1 MKTTNPVISNLS
13 NQELPTVDSSLT
25 IDDIVQKTGITLAII
40 VAFAALNFGIAVT
53 GYQSLAMIL
62 TIVGAIGG
70 FIAVLVSAFSKN
82 GYSSK
87 PITLTYAAL
96 EGLFVGGLSLLLS
109 GYMVGDSN
117 AGALIGQ
124 AIIGTVGVF
133 MGMLWLYK
141 SGRFKVTPKFNRII
155 LMLLFGTLF
164 AVVINLLVFM
174 FTGINVLRDGGPI
187 AIAFSLFCI
196 VLAALSFMT
205 DFDTADKLIEAGAPR
220 EMAWGVALGLA
231 VTLVWLYTEILRLL
245 RYFKD

>member
-1 MKTTNPVISNLS
+1 MKSSNPVMVNLPGGEHP
-13 NQELPTVDSSLT
+13 NITRPLT
-25 IDDIVQKTGITLAII
+25 ADDIVQKTGITLAVII
-40 VAFAALNFGIAVT
+40 AFAALNFGLAVA
-53 GYQSLAMIL
+53 GQQSLAMIL

-70 FIAVLVSAFSKN
+70 FIAVLVSAFSEN

-87 PITLTYAAL
+87 IITLTYAVL

-109 GYMVGDSN
+109 GYMVGESN

-141 SGRFKVTPKFNRII
+141 SGKFQVTPKFTKIM

-164 AVVINLLVFM
+164 AVLINLITAIF
-174 FTGINVLRDGGPI
+174 FGINVLRDGGPI

-196 VLAALSFMT
+196 MLAALSFMI
-205 DFDTADKLIEAGAPR
+205 DFDTADELMQAGAPK

-245 RYFKD
+245 RYFRD

>member
-1 MKTTNPVISNLS
+1 MKSTNPVMANLPGG
-13 NQELPTVDSSLT
+13 EPLTFDRPLTV
-25 IDDIVQKTGITLAII
+25 DDIVQKTGITVAVII
-40 VAFAALNFGIAVT
+40 AFAALNFGLAVA
-53 GYQSLAMIL
+53 GQQSLAMIL

-70 FIAVLVSAFSKN
+70 FIAVLVSAFSTN

-87 PITLTYAAL
+87 IITLVYAAL

-109 GYMVGDSN
+109 GYMVGEAD

-124 AIIGTVGVF
+124 AIIATIGVF
-133 MGMLWLYK
+133 VGMLWLYK
-141 SGRFKVTPKFNRII
+141 SGKFQVTPKFNRIM

-164 AVVINLLVFM
+164 AVVVDLLVFL
-174 FTGINVLRDGGPI
+174 FTGVSVLRGGGPI

-205 DFDTADKLIEAGAPR
+205 DFDTADKLVTAGAPK